1 MKQVS
6 TRERGDIDEKKTS
19 KEANKKTKK
28 NKK

>member
-6 TRERGDIDEKKTS
+6 TRERRDIDEKETS
-19 KEANKKTKK
+19 KETNKKTKK